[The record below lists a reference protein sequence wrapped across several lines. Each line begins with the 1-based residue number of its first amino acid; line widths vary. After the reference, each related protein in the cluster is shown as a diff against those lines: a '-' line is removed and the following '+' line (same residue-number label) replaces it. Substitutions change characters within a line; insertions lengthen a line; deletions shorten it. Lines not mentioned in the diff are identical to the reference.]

1 MLMTLGAGCYRNE
14 MPDDGCEGCA
24 GSSSEPSS
32 ILAGAGNQQE
42 PTPPDNTPPATPE
55 PNQDSN
61 YNWLPEKCR
70 VHTSDGLEIDP
81 IESAKKMAASYDG
94 LSKRLGT
101 GSIPPKSA
109 DEYDL
114 KIESE
119 TLNFDDFKKDPENQA
134 FLSKAH
140 EQGMTS
146 KQVEFVLNE
155 YARVMPVAFD
165 KFKGLTIEQA
175 QAELT
180 ETWKNEADFKSNIKD
195 AFTAF
200 NKYASPED
208 KGKIYE
214 IGNNPIVI
222 RLLANM
228 GKRLREDV
236 PPAKSTGLE
245 PDNVAKIMRSDAYR
259 DPRHP
264 DYKETQRKVREYYQ
278 SKHGSQQIG

>member
-1 MLMTLGAGCYRNE
+1 MFKKHYFLMSELPNDGGEGGAGSNNE
-14 MPDDGCEGCA
+14 PN
-24 GSSSEPSS
+24 S
-32 ILAGAGNQQE
+32 ILADGGFENEEKPPVNDENKEEGKEEKQGE
-42 PTPPDNTPPATPE
+42 YDFLEDKFRVLNPDNTV
-55 PNQDSN
+55 N
-61 YNWLPEKCR
+61 
-70 VHTSDGLEIDP
+70 LEM
-81 IESAKKMAASYDG
+81 SAEKMANSYKSLAS
-94 LSKRLGT
+94 RLGT
-101 GSIPPKSA
+101 GDVPPKSA
-109 DEYDL
+109 DEYNI

-155 YARVMPVAFD
+155 YARVMPAAFD
-165 KFKGLTIEQA
+165 KFKGLTQEQA

-180 ETWKNEADFKSNIKD
+180 ETWKSEADFKSNIKD

-208 KGKIYE
+208 KGKIDE

-228 GKRLREDV
+228 GISLKEDV
-236 PPAKSTGLE
+236 PPAKNIGLE
-245 PDNVAKIMRSDAYR
+245 PDNIERMM
-259 DPRHP
+259 
-264 DYKETQRKVREYYQ
+264 
-278 SKHGSQQIG
+278 